1 MKQFQ
6 QNIDTA
12 VFTTKYVLEKKS
24 PIIHVYHYGEDGVWQ
39 FSSSEEVEEDEDF
52 RVVSLKEILRFD
64 SSVLEVSD
72 LPLGYEAHRK
82 NESSLWEMT
91 KTI

>member
-6 QNIDTA
+6 ENIDTA

-24 PIIHVYHYGEDGVWQ
+24 PIIHVYHYDGAWQ

-52 RVVSLKEILRFD
+52 RVVSLEEILRFD

-72 LPLGYEAHRK
+72 LPLAYEAHRK
-82 NESSLWEMT
+82 NESSLWEMA